1 MLELLQFGIF
11 CKVPRNRMQI
21 LATVTKN
28 IFKSLHSPLS
38 DLICIDLLQSTPMY
52 PQLGEINSVITIW
65 IQDHL
70 FELAFNCGSVAS
82 TNLVHTFIVQR
93 YLEKPLQHSFSS
105 LLTACARWRR
115 IVIHDHVTFLFKWPH
130 FATVRPFSLSC
141 FYISVLAIS
150 FIWMSP
156 VCPLSLISNHNDL
169 VFSQELTQ
177 MAF

>member
-52 PQLGEINSVITIW
+52 PQLGEKNSVITIC

-93 YLEKPLQHSFSS
+93 YLGKPLQHSFSS

-115 IVIHDHVTFLFKWPH
+115 IVIHDHVTHCSAFWRPH
-130 FATVRPFSLSC
+130 FYSNGHTLRP
-141 FYISVLAIS
+141 SVPFHSRASI
-150 FIWMSP
+150 F
-156 VCPLSLISNHNDL
+156 LSLPYRLYECLRYVPYH
-169 VFSQELTQ
+169 
-177 MAF
+177 